1 MVQKSTRITQGYSW
15 YNRAMLI
22 DTVTITIEAGKGGN
36 GRVSFRRNAQTAKGG
51 PDGGNGGNGG
61 NIFLQG
67 INDIL
72 GLQNFQ
78 FKKEIKAEEGIPGGK
93 SKLFGR
99 KGEDTT
105 IRVPLGTIVTDVESG
120 EQFEVTNDTDIM
132 LIAKGGIGGRGN
144 DEFKSATN
152 QTPRVAEKGTPGQM
166 RVLHLELK
174 LIADVGFIGLPNA
187 GKSSLLSVL
196 TNAHPKIANYAFT
209 TLEPNIGMLMG
220 KGHQIALADIP
231 GLIEGAHEGRGLG
244 IQFLK
249 HVEKTHLLLHCISV
263 ENDDVLNAYKT
274 VREELEKYNAALLEK
289 EEIILLT
296 KTDLVDTKVVK
307 KQLKQLA
314 KTKKKIISM
323 SMYNEEDLSVLKT
336 LLLQKK

>member
-1 MVQKSTRITQGYSW
+1 
-15 YNRAMLI
+15 MLI
-22 DTVTITIEAGKGGN
+22 DTVTITVEAGKGGN
-36 GRVSFRRNAQTAKGG
+36 GRVSFRRNAQTARGG

-61 NIFLQG
+61 NVFIQG

-78 FKKEIKAEEGIPGGK
+78 FKKEIKAEEGVPGGK

-105 IRVPLGTIVTDVESG
+105 IRIPLGTIVTNVETG
-120 EQFEVTNDTDIM
+120 EQLEITNESDSI
-132 LIAKGGIGGRGN
+132 LIVKGGVGGRGN

-152 QTPRVAEKGTPGQM
+152 QTPRVAEKGTPGEKKI
-166 RVLHLELK
+166 LHLELK

-209 TLEPNIGMLMG
+209 TLEPNIGMMMG

-231 GLIEGAHEGRGLG
+231 GLIEGAHTGKGLG

-249 HVEKTHLLLHCISV
+249 HIEKTHLLLHCISV
-263 ENDDVLNAYKT
+263 ENENVMDAYKT
-274 VREELEKYNAALLEK
+274 VREELEKYNNALLEK

-296 KTDLVDTKVVK
+296 KVDLADIKQIK
-307 KQLKQLA
+307 KQLKQLS
-314 KTKKKIISM
+314 KTGKVILPLSI
-323 SMYNEEDLSVLKT
+323 YNENDLAALKT
-336 LLLQKK
+336 LLLQ

>member
-1 MVQKSTRITQGYSW
+1 
-15 YNRAMLI
+15 MLI
-22 DTVTITIEAGKGGN
+22 DTVTITVEAGKGGN
-36 GRVSFRRNAQTAKGG
+36 GRVSFRRNAQTARGG

-61 NIFLQG
+61 NIFIQG

-78 FKKEIKAEEGIPGGK
+78 FKKEIKAEEGVPGGK

-105 IRVPLGTIVTDVESG
+105 IRVPLGTIVTNVETG
-120 EQFEVTNDTDIM
+120 EQLEITNESDSI
-132 LIAKGGIGGRGN
+132 LIAKGGVGGRGN

-152 QTPRVAEKGTPGQM
+152 QTPRTAEKGTLGEKKT
-166 RVLHLELK
+166 LHLELK

-209 TLEPNIGMLMG
+209 TLEPNIGMMMG

-231 GLIEGAHEGRGLG
+231 GLIEGAHTGKGLG

-249 HVEKTHLLLHCISV
+249 HIEKTHLLLHCISV
-263 ENDDVLNAYKT
+263 ENEDVFAAYKT
-274 VREELEKYNAALLEK
+274 VREELEKYNSALLEK

-296 KTDLVDTKVVK
+296 KVDLADIKQIK
-307 KQLKQLA
+307 KQLKQLN
-314 KTKKKIISM
+314 KTGKVILPLSI
-323 SMYNEEDLSVLKT
+323 YNDNDLAALKT
-336 LLLQKK
+336 LLLQ